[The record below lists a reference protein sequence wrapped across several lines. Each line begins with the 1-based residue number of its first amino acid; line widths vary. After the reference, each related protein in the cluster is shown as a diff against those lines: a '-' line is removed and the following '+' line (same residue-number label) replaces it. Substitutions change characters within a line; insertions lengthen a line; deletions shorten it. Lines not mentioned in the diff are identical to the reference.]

1 MQLQWPLDKSWV
13 YRSTVGYWLVGFDIL
28 ICGCF
33 VIFIWWT
40 EYHVKKTAARHDKL
54 TFEVKEFS
62 LMVKGLK
69 DINREYNQEY
79 LKIDIWNKIE
89 KTTVEAETK
98 LINDYKTATD
108 PKQISSL

>member
-1 MQLQWPLDKSWV
+1 
-13 YRSTVGYWLVGFDIL
+13 
-28 ICGCF
+28 
-33 VIFIWWT
+33 
-40 EYHVKKTAARHDKL
+40 
-54 TFEVKEFS
+54 
-62 LMVKGLK
+62 MVKGLK

-108 PKQISSL
+108 PKQISSLQKRVEEFVIDHQLDIINPEKKAYVRNLRLYNKT